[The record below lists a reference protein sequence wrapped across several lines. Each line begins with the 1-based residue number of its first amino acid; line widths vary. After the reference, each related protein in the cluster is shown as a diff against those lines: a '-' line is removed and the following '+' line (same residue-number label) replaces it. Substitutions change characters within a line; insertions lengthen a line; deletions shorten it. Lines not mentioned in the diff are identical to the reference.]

1 VQPAMSAR
9 ASSTGVF
16 AVFDASV
23 FVRAVVQLETPALE
37 WVRRA
42 LRREVVVAVPELVFA
57 EFGNALCLYARDT
70 TLSLSGAVRRVAI
83 MRRLP
88 LEVRG
93 HEGLIAPAVGLAI
106 SRGLTVYDAC
116 YAVLA
121 EAEDAVLVTADRGL
135 AAAVRRAELV

>member
-1 VQPAMSAR
+1 VH
-9 ASSTGVF
+9 

-23 FVRAVVQLETPALE
+23 FVRAIVPLEASAVE

-42 LRREVVVAVPELVFA
+42 IWGEVSVSVPELVFA
-57 EFGNALCLYARDT
+57 EVGDALYGYAKT
-70 TLSLSGAVRRVAI
+70 TTITLDGALK
-83 MRRLP
+83 RLAFVLRMP

-93 HEGLIAPAVGLAI
+93 LETVVEAATGFAI

-135 AAAVRRAELV
+135 AAAVPRAEVI